1 MVAKIKPEG
10 GCKKA
15 YLKSDNLLKH
25 ESQTIT
31 LGALEALG
39 GLVFCRIEKIQCSTG

>member
-1 MVAKIKPEG
+1 VVKINPIR

-15 YLKSDNLLKH
+15 SLKSDNLLKH

-39 GLVFCRIEKIQCSTG
+39 GLIKKFLI